1 MPAISNSSAFRNAER
16 VLPQHQAA
24 LTLLQ
29 ARLSTPGIQV
39 LSWLNLACGRG
50 QILVS
55 LEDNLSAEARAKI
68 DYWAFDLDQDYARET
83 QKTAERLSFASLQSK
98 VGDLSDFDQLLPTNA
113 RYDFI
118 TLTNTVHE
126 IDPAR
131 LAGLLVSC
139 IVRLTDT
146 GTLFIYDMEQVK
158 PPELGAVPWSRD
170 DIKRLVRCMLDA
182 LGATAYRPEVG
193 LWNHRSCNGWNVQLE
208 RQHLGI
214 SPTDVVGRVDTATD
228 ATREEV
234 SHLLEQRLV
243 ECRATLERLTQYGA
257 ETVEEQEDKE
267 RLLYEFWALSRAMED
282 RQ

>member
-1 MPAISNSSAFRNAER
+1 
-16 VLPQHQAA
+16 
-24 LTLLQ
+24 
-29 ARLSTPGIQV
+29 
-39 LSWLNLACGRG
+39 
-50 QILVS
+50 
-55 LEDNLSAEARAKI
+55 
-68 DYWAFDLDQDYARET
+68 
-83 QKTAERLSFASLQSK
+83 
-98 VGDLSDFDQLLPTNA
+98 
-113 RYDFI
+113 
-118 TLTNTVHE
+118 
-126 IDPAR
+126 
-131 LAGLLVSC
+131 
-139 IVRLTDT
+139 
-146 GTLFIYDMEQVK
+146 
-158 PPELGAVPWSRD
+158 LGAVPWSRD

>member
-1 MPAISNSSAFRNAER
+1 LPAISNSSAFRNAER

-39 LSWLNLACGRG
+39 LSWLDLACGRG

-131 LAGLLVSC
+131 LAGLLV
-139 IVRLTDT
+139 
-146 GTLFIYDMEQVK
+146 
-158 PPELGAVPWSRD
+158 RD
-170 DIKRLVRCMLDA
+170 
-182 LGATAYRPEVG
+182 
-193 LWNHRSCNGWNVQLE
+193 
-208 RQHLGI
+208 
-214 SPTDVVGRVDTATD
+214 
-228 ATREEV
+228 
-234 SHLLEQRLV
+234 
-243 ECRATLERLTQYGA
+243 
-257 ETVEEQEDKE
+257 
-267 RLLYEFWALSRAMED
+267 
-282 RQ
+282 